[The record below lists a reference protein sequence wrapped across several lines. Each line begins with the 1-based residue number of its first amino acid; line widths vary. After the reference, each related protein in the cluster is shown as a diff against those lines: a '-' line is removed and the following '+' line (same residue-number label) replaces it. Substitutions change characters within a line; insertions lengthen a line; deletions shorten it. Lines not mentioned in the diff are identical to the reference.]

1 MLNPGNKAHLCIFN
15 LWRRR
20 PVQLR
25 KRYIRVRRRIFIL
38 FIYPMA
44 ASAIAEMLNPGNKAY
59 LYASYLWQGLPAH
72 LYLFVF
78 GTGVNC

>member
-1 MLNPGNKAHLCIFN
+1 
-15 LWRRR
+15 
-20 PVQLR
+20 
-25 KRYIRVRRRIFIL
+25 
-38 FIYPMA
+38 MA

-59 LYASYLWQGLPAH
+59 LDASYLWQGLPAH